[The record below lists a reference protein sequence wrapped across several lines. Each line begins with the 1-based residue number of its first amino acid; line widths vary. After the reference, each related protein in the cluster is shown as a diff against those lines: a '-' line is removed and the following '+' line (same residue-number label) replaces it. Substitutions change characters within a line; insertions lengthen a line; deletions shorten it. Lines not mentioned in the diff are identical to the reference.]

1 MTRKK
6 TLKDFTRDDLHHEL
20 TQRFTD
26 QHFRRGMTM
35 SEMELLIWQACGME
49 NPAAL
54 RALNSMLARIP
65 LEAPT
70 GKLCPKCGMRVPVK
84 AKDRERELRTM
95 AGRVTLKRN
104 YHYCETCQLGFHPLD
119 RALELPEAGELTA
132 EMEQRVPGRTVCT
145 SNTTPAVTT
154 NATPSHHATRLR
166 SRPMSIDE
174 APATAVPTTA
184 SHWLRR
190 DRGIETPPRTPSGT
204 SRCSA
209 RRSPSCMA
217 NTAVARPKNPT
228 FPSPTRH

>member
-6 TLKDFTRDDLHHEL
+6 TLKDFTPDDLQHEL
-20 TQRFTD
+20 TERFTD
-26 QHFRRGMTM
+26 QHLRRGMTM
-35 SEMELLIWQACGME
+35 FEMELLIWRACGME

-104 YHYCETCQLGFHPLD
+104 YCETCQLGFHPLD

-132 EMEQRVPGRTVCT
+132 EMEKCVLDFAINDVYGECAARWRAGAW
-145 SNTTPAVTT
+145 TTPS
-154 NATPSHHATRLR
+154 PR
-166 SRPMSIDE
+166 
-174 APATAVPTTA
+174 PTTSFAA
-184 SHWLRR
+184 S
-190 DRGIETPPRTPSGT
+190 
-204 SRCSA
+204 
-209 RRSPSCMA
+209 
-217 NTAVARPKNPT
+217 
-228 FPSPTRH
+228 